1 MAPDLPLALAAFVL
15 ASALVIGLLTVATS
29 ALLKYASRKYGV
41 SENEFLVGD

>member
-1 MAPDLPLALAAFVL
+1 MASDLPLALTLFVL
-15 ASALVIGLLTVATS
+15 ASALVFGLLTVVTS